1 MSIEQVAALTALAG
15 LLERIGSWPL
25 GLIIF
30 VVIVGPWVFAML
42 LARIYQKRFEAV
54 VEMHKDVVEMYKN
67 NVKLLE
73 KDQGLAEDLKDI
85 VVMNTQ
91 AITRLVDRING
102 AISVR

>member
-25 GLIIF
+25 GLIVF
-30 VVIVGPWVFAML
+30 VVIVGPWIFAMF
-42 LARIYQKRFEAV
+42 LARVYQKRFDAV

-73 KDQGLAEDLKDI
+73 KDQRLAEDLKD
-85 VVMNTQ
+85 VVIMNTQ

-102 AISVR
+102 VYSVR